1 MLHIL
6 VSVFF
11 PCSFLFF
18 WYQVFETQC
27 DLHSQNIS
35 IQTNCISS
43 CQYIHVVSGYYIGL
57 WHFID
62 FLIN

>member
-43 CQYIHVVSGYYIGL
+43 CQYIHVVSGYYKGL